1 MFNFVFNIAFVFTT
15 VFLAKLV
22 WGILLS
28 NSVDFVFKVASAAK
42 LMIPGILFSISVGFI
57 LRAAAVTN
65 SVTLD
70 ILI

>member
-22 WGILLS
+22 WGISLS
-28 NSVDFVFKVASAAK
+28 NSVDFVFKVVSAAK
-42 LMIPGILFSISVGFI
+42 LMILDILFSISVGFI

-65 SVTLD
+65 SVTLG